1 MTYRKPFNPAVYKKC
16 DALAK
21 EAMLK
26 ILKEKGHEI
35 VSSEEKKRIDIVS
48 KKNDVLYYHEGEVKL
63 SWENDEW
70 PAHFDNVRI
79 PSRKKGLVRQH
90 TSNLYFYVFNTKA
103 NYYWFIKGEDLSDS
117 LLDVPE
123 GRWNEKNKEEFY
135 VVPLEKAILMKA

>member
-1 MTYRKPFNPAVYKKC
+1 MTYRKPFSPSDYKKY

-26 ILKEKGHEI
+26 VLKEKGHEI

-48 KKNDVLYYHEGEVKL
+48 KKDGVLYYHEGEVKL
-63 SWENDEW
+63 RWSEDEW
-70 PAHFDNVRI
+70 PGYGDVRI
-79 PSRKKGLVRQH
+79 PARKKGLVRKH

-103 NYYWFIKGEDLSDS
+103 NYYWLIKGEDLSDS

-123 GRWNEKNKEEFY
+123 GRWNERNKEEFY
-135 VVPLEKAILMKA
+135 VVPVEKATLMKV